1 MTIGD
6 VSLKYDISQDTLRY
20 YEKIGMIPP
29 VTRNASGIR
38 DYSDEDIRWV
48 QLAKCMRASGL
59 SIEAMVKYVQMYQE
73 GDETK
78 RARLELLLEQK
89 QTLLERR
96 QKVDE
101 ALEWLDRKIVGYE
114 KSMVDGKFPW
124 ETDENE

>member
-101 ALEWLDRKIVGYE
+101 ALEWLNRKIVGYE
-114 KSMVDGKFPW
+114 KAMVDGKFPW
-124 ETDENE
+124 ETDENG